1 MNSGVVDPKVF
12 KKESFVTKIGKECII
27 PPNSFALARTIEYFK
42 IPDDVLVICLGK
54 STYARCGIIV
64 NVTPL
69 EPGWEGHVTLEFS
82 NTTPLPAK
90 IYANEGVAQFVFL
103 KGNEKPHVTYA
114 KRKGKYMKQK
124 GVTLPKV

>member
-1 MNSGVVDPKVF
+1 M
-12 KKESFVTKIGKECII
+12 
-27 PPNSFALARTIEYFK
+27 
-42 IPDDVLVICLGK
+42 ICLGK
-54 STYARCGIIV
+54 STHARCGIIV

-69 EPGWEGHVTLEFS
+69 EPEWEGHVTLEFS

-90 IYANEGVAQFVFL
+90 IYANEGVAQFVFI
-103 KGNEKPHVTYA
+103 KGNEKLKLFMQ

>member
-1 MNSGVVDPKVF
+1 M
-12 KKESFVTKIGKECII
+12 
-27 PPNSFALARTIEYFK
+27 EYFK
-42 IPDDVLVICLGK
+42 IPDNILVICLGK

-90 IYANEGVAQFVFL
+90 IYANEGVVQFIFL
-103 KGNEKPHVTYA
+103 KGNEKPNVTYA